1 MSVQLGKKAKINI
14 VWKVNPYDY
23 SKEKIN
29 SLITKV
35 SQKYSLPKDRVK
47 IIPDFIMLNEKGENI
62 SVATDVIA
70 NIQNPEFQI
79 KLFNEYLSV
88 NNITDYDFELIKKID
103 SVING
108 KIDYTVYNK
117 FKRYSINWI
126 RWDNFLSYGSDNY
139 FDFRTLKGLVLLNGE
154 PANQSGKTTFAID
167 LIHFLLFGKTDKSA
181 VQEKI
186 FNKHIKEA
194 TKVNVEGSLT
204 IDGQEY
210 LIKRELSRPSL
221 DKRTSK
227 SKTTQKVYYYK
238 IINGALEELEDYVE
252 NQQEESSVKTN
263 KVIKE
268 SIGNESDF
276 DMIICATSSNL
287 DDLIEKKDTERGKLL
302 SRWIGLL
309 PIEEKDRLAREKFNS
324 EIKPMLLSNHYNIE
338 TLKQEI
344 NAYDI
349 NIATLKEEVSRY
361 IKETEI
367 LDNEILTLEESIKR
381 LTESKASVDTTLM
394 KLDINTLNKKIEK
407 LISDGKNKNIELES
421 INKELEEVK
430 DADFSITE
438 YNKINEE
445 YNQLNLSRSL
455 DEQKYKMLNKTLN
468 DIKKSEFCPTCGRRY
483 DNVDNSAQIAAIENE
498 INEII
503 TDGKK
508 KREELD
514 VLKVKINTLI
524 QQQAKYDI
532 KNKLAIKKSTCEL
545 KIEQLRHDYKENN
558 SLLKEYQKNTE
569 AIDKNNL
576 LDIEI
581 RNNEVKIKGKRSNKE
596 TNIRY
601 IEKNNSEIKNYT
613 KCIEDRMNIIDKINE
628 EAVLI
633 RHWRIYLDMVGKNGI
648 SKMVLRKTLPI
659 INAQITHLLSDVCDF
674 TVDISI
680 NEKNEVMFYLVKDG
694 VKSDLTSGS
703 GFEKTAAAL
712 ALRTVLGNI
721 STLPRM
727 NFLIC
732 DELLGRV
739 ASENY
744 DNMRTMYEKML
755 TNYDFIIQISHLNEI
770 KDWHDKIITVKKEN
784 NISKLN
790 VTK

>member
-1 MSVQLGKKAKINI
+1 MDIEIGKKSKINI
-14 VWKVNPYDY
+14 HWKVNPYDY

-29 SLITKV
+29 SLIAKF
-35 SQKYSLPKDRVK
+35 SKKYSISKERIKVVPE
-47 IIPDFIMLNEKGENI
+47 FIMLNDNGEKI
-62 SVATDVIA
+62 SIATDVIA
-70 NIQNPEFQI
+70 NIQNPEFQL
-79 KLFNEYLSV
+79 KLFKEYLSV
-88 NNITDYDFELIKKID
+88 NNIENYDFNLLQKID
-103 SVING
+103 AEINA
-108 KIDYTVYNK
+108 KIDYTVYDK
-117 FKRYSINWI
+117 FKRYSINWVK
-126 RWDNFLSYGSDNY
+126 WDNFLSYGEDNY

-167 LIHFLLFGKTDKSA
+167 LIHFLLFGKTEKSS

-186 FNKHIKEA
+186 FNKHLKEA
-194 TKVNVEGSLT
+194 TKVVVEGCLT
-204 IDGQEY
+204 IEGQDY

-227 SKTTQKVYYYK
+227 SKTTQKVFYYK
-238 IINGALEELEDYVE
+238 VINGSLEELEDYVE
-252 NQQEESSVKTN
+252 NQQEENSVKTN

-309 PIEEKDRLAREKFNS
+309 PIEEKDKLAREKFNS
-324 EIKPMLLSNHYNIE
+324 EVKPTLLSNHYNSE
-338 TLKQEI
+338 SLKQEI
-344 NAYDI
+344 EAYKI
-349 NIATLKEEVSRY
+349 NISTLKEENIRFVNEN
-361 IKETEI
+361 KI
-367 LDNEILTLEESIKR
+367 LDEDISTLESNSKA
-381 LTESKASVDTTLM
+381 LSESKSLIDNSLM
-394 KLDINTLNKKIEK
+394 RLDINTLNKTLEK
-407 LISDGKNKNIELES
+407 VMNDGKNKKIELDNI
-421 INKELEEVK
+421 INELEKLK
-430 DADFSITE
+430 DVNFSITE
-438 YNKINEE
+438 YNEVNEKF
-445 YNQLNLSRSL
+445 NKLNLELNL
-455 DEQKYKMLNKTLN
+455 DKQKYTMSKKTLN
-468 DIKKSEFCPTCGRRY
+468 DIKKSEFCPVCGRRY
-483 DNVDNSAQIAAIENE
+483 DNIDNSAKIAEIEKELEVITEDGKVKSKELKVYQDKLHRLIENQGE
-498 INEII
+498 YE
-503 TDGKK
+503 
-508 KREELD
+508 R
-514 VLKVKINTLI
+514 
-524 QQQAKYDI
+524 
-532 KNKLAIKKSTCEL
+532 KNKLSVLKSTCEL
-545 KIEQLRHDYKENN
+545 KIEQLRNEYKDNN
-558 SLLKEYQKNTE
+558 SLLKEYNKNTE
-569 AIDKNNL
+569 AIDKNNQ
-576 LDIEI
+576 LDIQI
-581 RNNEVKIKGKRSNKE
+581 RNIEVKIKGKRNNRE

-601 IEKNNSEIKNYT
+601 IEKNESEIKNYT
-613 KCIEDRMNIIDKINE
+613 KCIDDRVEIINLIKE
-628 EAVLI
+628 EVKLI

-680 NEKNEVMFYLVKDG
+680 NEKNDVMFYLVKDD

-744 DNMRTMYEKML
+744 DNMRTLYEKML

-790 VTK
+790 ITK